1 MRIRFEFEYDVKRNI
16 KSPSH
21 GSSIQQ
27 VRTDWLGSDQQG
39 VLRCETSNVQCASPA
54 SHCSDVQQ
62 QTTTSQ
68 PQQQHWAATG
78 QQQQRPNSSR
88 CCSEANCSIVKDAGG
103 GGCWCWGL
111 LIKTVIRR
119 QTDRDNTFCNELSA
133 DGNPNLEFSCLVCKI
148 RQSSKKREDSLKI
161 LKFLKPF

>member
-1 MRIRFEFEYDVKRNI
+1 MMSKETLNLPAMARAFNKYEQTGLDQTSKVCCA
-16 KSPSH
+16 
-21 GSSIQQ
+21 
-27 VRTDWLGSDQQG
+27 VRLVMYS
-39 VLRCETSNVQCASPA
+39 VPA
-54 SHCSDVQQ
+54 RPSHCSDVQQ